1 MQASDWDA
9 GFGMNERE
17 AAMAPFHRHGTGVE
31 FEVFDEP
38 NDVVVRHRAIVT
50 DRRAT
55 VLVLASSG
63 PDSKCRGLIV
73 KSLKDNSPR
82 LDSTIAMTQHRSSP
96 SSAAAPM
103 PPIIISLMSPFRR
116 FFTAPVW
123 EHVLALITGMVLA
136 PGKHTV
142 SAALRVMGLGAAHDF
157 ALYHYVLNRARWNS
171 RTVGRT
177 LLTMIL
183 DRFLPIGPV
192 VIGIDDT
199 IERRWGR
206 KIAARGVYRDPVRS
220 SHGHFV
226 KTSGLRWLSVMA
238 MVPVPWTRR
247 RWALPFLTIL
257 APSERY
263 NAAHSRRHKKLTDWA
278 RQAILQVRR
287 WLPKRK
293 IVIVADSSFAAL
305 DLIAMVRRHV
315 CLVTRLQLDASLF
328 EPAPKRRAGQNGRPP
343 KKGRRLPKLSELP
356 AEKKTRWTR
365 LSTPY
370 WYGDERCILE
380 IMTGT
385 AIWYHSGLPPAP
397 IRWVLVRDPTGV
409 RDPQAFLCTD
419 LGATTVEILGW
430 FVSRWSI
437 ETTFQESRAHL
448 GVETQRQWSDLA
460 IARTTPAL
468 FGLFSL
474 VTLWAADP
482 KIAGSIRPRSAAWY
496 HKREPSFS
504 DAMAA
509 VRRLFW
515 SAPSFPM
522 SRHPP
527 DSVEIPT
534 ALMERLTEALCYAA

>member
-1 MQASDWDA
+1 M
-9 GFGMNERE
+9 
-17 AAMAPFHRHGTGVE
+17 
-31 FEVFDEP
+31 
-38 NDVVVRHRAIVT
+38 VT
-50 DRRAT
+50 DRRT
-55 VLVLASSG
+55 PVVGLAARG
-63 PDSKCRGLIV
+63 ADSKCRGLIV
-73 KSLKDNSPR
+73 EDIKDNSTR
-82 LDSTIAMTQHRSSP
+82 LDSNVAMTQHRSP
-96 SSAAAPM
+96 SSSTVTAPM
-103 PPIIISLMSPFRR
+103 PPIIISLMAPFRS

-123 EHVLALITGMVLA
+123 EHVLALVAGIVLA
-136 PGKHTV
+136 PGKRTV

-171 RTVGRT
+171 RTVAYT

-183 DRFLPIGPV
+183 DRFLPTGPV

-226 KTSGLRWLSVMA
+226 KTSGLRWLTAMA

-263 NAAHSRRHKKLTDWA
+263 NTAHGRRHKKLTDWA

-287 WLPKRK
+287 WLPKRE
-293 IVIVADSSFAAL
+293 IVVVADSSFSAL
-305 DLIAMVRRHV
+305 DLIAAVRHHV
-315 CLVTRLQLDASLF
+315 CFVTRLRLDANLF
-328 EPAPKRRAGQNGRPP
+328 EPAPERRPGQNGRPP
-343 KKGRRLPKLSELP
+343 KKGRRLPKLAELI
-356 AEKKTRWTR
+356 EDKKASWTR

-380 IMTGT
+380 IVTGT
-385 AIWYHSGLPPAP
+385 AVWYHSGLPPAP

-409 RDPQAFLCTD
+409 RDTQAFLCTNLD
-419 LGATTVEILGW
+419 ATPMEILGW

-468 FGLFSL
+468 FGMFSL
-474 VTLWAADP
+474 IALWAADP
-482 KIAGSIRPRSAAWY
+482 KIAVCLRPRSAAWY

-504 DAMAA
+504 DAIAA
-509 VRRLFW
+509 VRRVFW
-515 SAPSFPM
+515 SAPSFSM
-522 SRHPP
+522 SRHPS
-527 DSVEIPT
+527 DNVEIPT
-534 ALMERLTEALCYAA
+534 ALMERLTDALCYAA